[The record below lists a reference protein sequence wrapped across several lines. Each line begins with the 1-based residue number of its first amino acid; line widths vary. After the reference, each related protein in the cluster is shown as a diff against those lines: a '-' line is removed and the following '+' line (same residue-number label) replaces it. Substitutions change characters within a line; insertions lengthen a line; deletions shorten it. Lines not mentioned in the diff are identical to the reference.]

1 MTGGE
6 EMEGRLGYE
15 STADQALVWVGNR
28 LETNF
33 LVPWASLTIGDHWLS
48 GAEYHRQNARDR
60 EKREKERRKTAE
72 RLMKADEAAI
82 AREMKDS
89 WLKRR
94 GVE

>member
-1 MTGGE
+1 M
-6 EMEGRLGYE
+6 RVQLIRRR
-15 STADQALVWVGNR
+15 VWVGNR
-28 LETNF
+28 LESNF
-33 LVPWASLTIGDHWLS
+33 LVPWESLTFVDHWLS

-82 AREMKDS
+82 AREMKAS